1 MTTHAQVVIAAPDGH
16 LPLVL
21 QGACKVVSHG
31 ELVGQ
36 AIDGFKHAVGVV
48 ALLLDNFL
56 LQKLVVAEAR
66 HCGRGRR
73 TCLTSTQFLDG

>member
-21 QGACKVVSHG
+21 QGASEVVRHR

-48 ALLLDNFL
+48 ALLLNNFI

-66 HCGRGRR
+66 DCGRGRR
-73 TCLTSTQFLDG
+73 TCLRSAQFLDW